1 MRTVV
6 GLGNPGG
13 RYAETRHN
21 LGFRVLD
28 ALASRP
34 RLGWCA
40 EEDYRYALATFDG
53 LELALLKPMTFMN
66 GSGMAVA
73 RALARFGATSEDVLL
88 VADDVH
94 LSLGRIRIRR
104 GGSHGGHN
112 GIRSVIQDLGTEAFP
127 RLRIGIGPVSE
138 GEEMVSFVLEDFLPS
153 EREAVSEMVGRA
165 ADAVRV
171 VLRDGLDKAM
181 NDFNKQ

>member
-13 RYAETRHN
+13 LYAETRHN
-21 LGFRVLD
+21 LGFMVLD

-34 RLGWCA
+34 RLGWLA
-40 EEDYRYALATFDG
+40 EPNYRYALATYEG
-53 LELALLKPMTFMN
+53 QEVALVKPMTFMN

-73 RALARFGATSEDVLL
+73 NALAGLEAEFEDLL
-88 VADDVH
+88 LISDDVH
-94 LSLGRIRIRR
+94 LPLGRLRIRR

-112 GIRSVIQDLGTEAFP
+112 GIRSVIQDLGTEAFSRV
-127 RLRIGIGPVSE
+127 RLGIGPASE
-138 GEEMVSFVLEDFLPS
+138 GEEMVSFVLEPFAAS
-153 EREAVSEMVGRA
+153 EHQAVSEMVGRA

-171 VLRDGLDKAM
+171 VLRDGLDRAM
-181 NDFNKQ
+181 NEFNR